1 MPNNDNTLLETEK
14 EVLRTVQLT
23 DHLADS
29 SENPAEVEN
38 TIRDDHDEDE
48 TTAALK
54 TSLAETS
61 RGSLHYRHITFLLET
76 RTQQNEE
83 QARREEMRRAISAAS
98 FVQGRLCRERNAVAA
113 RCQRAPPDTN

>member
-1 MPNNDNTLLETEK
+1 MPNNDGTLLETEK
-14 EVLRTVQLT
+14 QVLRTVQLT

-29 SENPAEVEN
+29 SENAAEVEN
-38 TIRDDHDEDE
+38 TIRDDHDDDE

-61 RGSLHYRHITFLLET
+61 RVSLHYRHINFLLET

-83 QARREEMRRAISAAS
+83 QARREEM
-98 FVQGRLCRERNAVAA
+98 
-113 RCQRAPPDTN
+113 